1 MVERATPTKSGYLN
15 IPNEDARIYW
25 DYFGE
30 GESEVCVFMNGLA
43 MLTEGWYTSV
53 PKVYPEFDVLLFDYR
68 GQGKSTRD
76 DVSYYISDFANYC
89 AMIMDELKIDKVHT
103 QGVSYGGFVAADFG
117 RLHPDRLYTQTL
129 SGILLT
135 PEIMFQPWYQ
145 NISLEFYNNALKIDK
160 EFFNLYTRYL
170 YEKTFSEKFI
180 RMLTDER
187 IERMRIK
194 FFDNYKDSI
203 HSIIRLT
210 EAQNP
215 FFKNIRENGTD
226 EYSKCKAPTLV
237 IAGEHDRTIPV
248 WMQEKLLDIFDNSR
262 MYILPETGHL
272 TYFEESDI
280 FWDNFLALARNKS
293 LDYDIEVNKGLDY
306 LVPGQR
312 AKYIGVPSDKI
323 HTKFSGI

>member
-1 MVERATPTKSGYLN
+1 MVERAKPTKSGYLN
-15 IPNEDARIYW
+15 IPNENIRIYW

-30 GESEVCVFMNGLA
+30 GKKEVCVFMNGLA

-76 DVSYYISDFANYC
+76 DAPYSISDFADYC
-89 AMIMDELKIDKVHT
+89 AMILDELKIDKVHT
-103 QGVSYGGFVAADFG
+103 QGVSYGGFIAADFG

-135 PEIMFQPWYQ
+135 PELMFQPWYQ
-145 NISLEFYNNALKIDK
+145 NLSLDFYNNALKIDK
-160 EFFNLYTRYL
+160 EFFNLYTKYL

-180 RMLTDER
+180 RMLTEER
-187 IERMRIK
+187 IERMRTK
-194 FFDNYKDSI
+194 FYENYKDSL

-210 EAQNP
+210 EAQDP
-215 FFKNIRENGTD
+215 FFEKIKNGKSD
-226 EYSKCKAPTLV
+226 YSQCKAPTLI
-237 IAGEHDRTIPV
+237 IAGEHDRAIPV
-248 WMQEKLLDIFDNSR
+248 WMQEKLLDIYEDSR

-272 TYFEESDI
+272 TYFEESEI
-280 FWDNFLALARNKS
+280 FWENFLAVARNKS
-293 LDYDIEVNKGLDY
+293 LNYNIEINNRLDY

-312 AKYIGVPSDKI
+312 AKYIGVPSNKI
-323 HTKFSGI
+323 HERFNPK

>member
-1 MVERATPTKSGYLN
+1 MVERATPTKSGYLDL
-15 IPNEDARIYW
+15 PNEDARIYW

-30 GESEVCVFMNGLA
+30 GEKEVCVFMNGLA

-53 PKVYPEFDVLLFDYR
+53 SRIQPEFDVLLYDYR

-76 DVSYYISDFANYC
+76 DVPYKISEFANYC
-89 AMIMDELKIDKVHT
+89 ALIMDKLDIDKVHT
-103 QGVSYGGFVAADFG
+103 QGVSYGGFIAADFG
-117 RLHPDRLYTQTL
+117 RLHPDRLYTQTI

-135 PEIMFQPWYQ
+135 QERMFQPWYQ
-145 NISLEFYNNALKIDK
+145 EISLTFYRNALEIDE

-187 IERMRIK
+187 IERMRMK
-194 FFDNYKDSI
+194 FFENYKDSI

-215 FFKNIRENGTD
+215 FFENIAQNGTTG
-226 EYSKCKAPTLV
+226 YRKCKAPTL
-237 IAGEHDRTIPV
+237 IFAGEHDRAIPV
-248 WMQEKLLDIFDNSR
+248 WMQEKLLDIYENAR
-262 MYILPETGHL
+262 MYILPAAGHL

-280 FWDNFLALARNKS
+280 FWQNFLALARNKT
-293 LDYDIEVNKGLDY
+293 LDYEIAVNKELEY
-306 LVPGQR
+306 LVPGQK
-312 AKYIGVPSDKI
+312 AKYIGVPKNQKEPGVAS
-323 HTKFSGI
+323 